1 MKTETKL
8 TPNTNSI
15 RYELIRSIINFSIKE
30 GMFSTEDQFESDLIK
45 LIVNNLSFKID
56 DLNCSVKEKLK
67 QIDVKF
73 KEEDGSENEFN
84 FKIEIKLETVT
95 NF

>member
-84 FKIEIKLETVT
+84 FKFEIKLETVT